1 MKHFVSSV
9 TLVTILLIFINAGSL
24 AGQVNGEK
32 GWKAGLAKG
41 NITPKEPI
49 WLAGYASRT
58 HPSDGVLADIWV
70 RVLAVQDARGR
81 KAVLITSDLLGFPKK
96 LSDRIR
102 NGIAIK
108 YGLTR
113 AQIILS
119 YSHTHSGPV
128 LTDALFDIYPL
139 DEHQLDII
147 KAYSSEL
154 EKRIIELTGEALGKM
169 APAKIYSGGGI
180 TRFQVNRRTNTE
192 SKLTPQTELNG
203 PNDYAVPVLKVTDS
217 FGNLLAISFGYAC
230 HATVLDIYQVSGDY
244 PGFAEAELEKTH
256 PGAYAMFFQGAGA
269 DQNPLP
275 RRSIALARQ
284 YGKELAA
291 AVERVLS
298 ENMKQLEPVLETAYS
313 EIDLAFSAP
322 PSKDTLLAI
331 EKTKDGYQRQWAI
344 NQIKHLKDYGS
355 LMSTYPYPVQ
365 VWRLG
370 NQAIFALGGELVVQY
385 AIDLKK
391 IFGPD
396 VFVLGYVNDD
406 MAYIPTETI
415 LNEGGYEGESSMMV
429 YGLPSKWE
437 AGIQGRILAEMRKLA
452 ARAGVNELSK

>member
-1 MKHFVSSV
+1 
-9 TLVTILLIFINAGSL
+9 
-24 AGQVNGEK
+24 
-32 GWKAGLAKG
+32 
-41 NITPKEPI
+41 
-49 WLAGYASRT
+49 
-58 HPSDGVLADIWV
+58 
-70 RVLAVQDARGR
+70 
-81 KAVLITSDLLGFPKK
+81 
-96 LSDRIR
+96 
-102 NGIAIK
+102 
-108 YGLTR
+108 
-113 AQIILS
+113 
-119 YSHTHSGPV
+119 
-128 LTDALFDIYPL
+128 
-139 DEHQLDII
+139 
-147 KAYSSEL
+147 
-154 EKRIIELTGEALGKM
+154 
-169 APAKIYSGGGI
+169 
-180 TRFQVNRRTNTE
+180 
-192 SKLTPQTELNG
+192 
-203 PNDYAVPVLKVTDS
+203 
-217 FGNLLAISFGYAC
+217 
-230 HATVLDIYQVSGDY
+230 
-244 PGFAEAELEKTH
+244 
-256 PGAYAMFFQGAGA
+256 
-269 DQNPLP
+269 
-275 RRSIALARQ
+275 
-284 YGKELAA
+284 
-291 AVERVLS
+291 
-298 ENMKQLEPVLETAYS
+298 MKQLEPVLETAYS

-452 ARAGVNELSK
+452 ARAGVNELTK